1 MVKNTQGGSSHKKFA
16 RKFSSG
22 GASNN
27 NNRLRVS
34 EDEGEIYA
42 IVTKML
48 GNGMFHCHCLDNQIR
63 LGHIRGKFSGRG
75 RRDNTV
81 EGGKWVLIGLR
92 EWDIPSEKTS
102 TVLKSASSKMQK
114 CDLLEVY
121 SDSDKYRLK
130 ETISENWQILDT
142 NDVSRDAKENAKREE
157 EDGFV
162 FGTDRDFER
171 EKLISEMKSSTAKKI
186 TLNLGED
193 TEQKEN
199 IEEEINFDDI

>member
-22 GASNN
+22 GSSNN
-27 NNRLRVS
+27 NNILRVS
-34 EDEGEIYA
+34 EDKGEIYA
-42 IVTKML
+42 IVIKML

-92 EWDIPSEKTS
+92 EWDIPSEKSS
-102 TVLKSASSKMQK
+102 TMLKISNKMQQ

-121 SDSDKYRLK
+121 SDSDKSRLR
-130 ETISENWQILDT
+130 ETISENWQVLDT
-142 NDVSRDAKENAKREE
+142 NDVSRDVKENSRREE

-162 FGTDRDFER
+162 FATDREFER
-171 EKLISEMKSSTAKKI
+171 EKLISEMKSSTSKKI
-186 TLNLGED
+186 TLNT
-193 TEQKEN
+193 TEETVV
-199 IEEEINFDDI
+199 EEEINFDDI

>member
-1 MVKNTQGGSSHKKFA
+1 
-16 RKFSSG
+16 
-22 GASNN
+22 
-27 NNRLRVS
+27 
-34 EDEGEIYA
+34 
-42 IVTKML
+42 
-48 GNGMFHCHCLDNQIR
+48 
-63 LGHIRGKFSGRG
+63 
-75 RRDNTV
+75 
-81 EGGKWVLIGLR
+81 
-92 EWDIPSEKTS
+92 
-102 TVLKSASSKMQK
+102 MQK

-121 SDSDKYRLK
+121 SDSDKSRLK

>member
-22 GASNN
+22 GSSNN

-42 IVTKML
+42 IVIKML

-92 EWDIPSEKTS
+92 EWDIPSEKSS
-102 TVLKSASSKMQK
+102 TVLKSTSSKMQQ

-121 SDSDKYRLK
+121 SDTDKYRLK
-130 ETISENWQILDT
+130 ETVSENWQILDT
-142 NDVSRDAKENAKREE
+142 NDVTRDAKENAKREE

-171 EKLISEMKSSTAKKI
+171 EKLITEMKSSTSKKI

-193 TEQKEN
+193 TVQKEN

>member
-22 GASNN
+22 GPSNN
-27 NNRLRVS
+27 NNILRVS
-34 EDEGEIYA
+34 EDKGEIYA
-42 IVTKML
+42 IVIKML

-92 EWDIPSEKTS
+92 EWDIPSEKSSTMLKTS
-102 TVLKSASSKMQK
+102 NKMQQ

-121 SDSDKYRLK
+121 SDSDKSRLR
-130 ETISENWQILDT
+130 ETISENWQVLDT
-142 NDVSRDAKENAKREE
+142 NDVSRDAKENLKREE
-157 EDGFV
+157 DDGFV
-162 FGTDRDFER
+162 FATDREFER
-171 EKLISEMKSSTAKKI
+171 EKLITEMKSSTAKKI
-186 TLNLGED
+186 TLNT
-193 TEQKEN
+193 TE
-199 IEEEINFDDI
+199 EEEINFDDI

>member
-1 MVKNTQGGSSHKKFA
+1 
-16 RKFSSG
+16 
-22 GASNN
+22 
-27 NNRLRVS
+27 
-34 EDEGEIYA
+34 
-42 IVTKML
+42 
-48 GNGMFHCHCLDNQIR
+48 MFHCHCLDNQIR

-121 SDSDKYRLK
+121 SDSDKSRLK

>member
-22 GASNN
+22 GSSNN

-42 IVTKML
+42 IVIKML

-92 EWDIPSEKTS
+92 EWDIPSEKSS
-102 TVLKSASSKMQK
+102 TVLKSTSSKMQQ

-121 SDSDKYRLK
+121 SDTDKYRLK
-130 ETISENWQILDT
+130 ETVSENWQILDT
-142 NDVSRDAKENAKREE
+142 NDVTRDAKENAKREE

-171 EKLISEMKSSTAKKI
+171 EKLITEMKSSTSKKI
-186 TLNLGED
+186 TLNFGED
-193 TEQKEN
+193 TVQKEN